1 MKLLLFPTEV
11 SFMIE
16 EIVTFVMILISQ
28 KMNDYIE
35 RPLYIN
41 RIKPFIGKS
50 LIKVLVGQRR
60 VGKSFLLMQIRDLI
74 KIQSPETQIIYINK
88 EQYEFSEI
96 KNSDDLFLYLNQNVI
111 KDKKV
116 ALFIDE
122 IQDIENFE
130 ITLRDL
136 ATRGNYDIYC
146 TGSNANLLSS
156 ELATFLSGRYIEIK
170 VFGLSYKEFLLFYQL
185 EDNVSSFQTY
195 LKFGG
200 LPYLINLNTELEVA
214 YEYLK
219 SIYNTILLK
228 DVVTRFKVRNIKF
241 LENLIAFIADN
252 IGSVV
257 SSKKISDYLKS
268 QKVNIS
274 TQVVIDYLGYLEASF
289 LIFKVKRTGIEGKKI
304 FEIGEKYFF
313 EDIGIRNA
321 IVGYKVNDIHKV
333 LENIVYLHLRIA
345 GYSVTVGIEDER
357 EIDFI
362 AQKSGEKIYVQV
374 AYLLSNEGTI
384 KREFGNLLTIQ
395 DNFPKYVV
403 TMDETSETSTYQ
415 GINRMHV
422 KDFCSSLV

>member
-1 MKLLLFPTEV
+1 MTE
-11 SFMIE
+11 
-16 EIVTFVMILISQ
+16 
-28 KMNDYIE
+28 YIE
-35 RPLYIN
+35 RPLYID

-50 LIKVLVGQRR
+50 LIKVLTGQRR
-60 VGKSFLLMQIRDLI
+60 VGKSYLLMQLRDLI
-74 KIQSPETQIIYINK
+74 SKQNPDTKIIYINK
-88 EQYEFSEI
+88 EQHEFSKI
-96 KNSDDLFLYLNQNVI
+96 KNSDDLFLYLKENV
-111 KDKKV
+111 KGSGKV

-122 IQDIENFE
+122 IQDIESFE

-170 VFGLSYKEFLLFYQL
+170 VFGLSYTEFLVFYNLQ
-185 EDNVSSFQTY
+185 DSVATFQTY

-200 LPYLINLNTELEVA
+200 LPYLINLNTEIQIA
-214 YEYLK
+214 YEYLT

-228 DVVTRFKVRNIKF
+228 DVVTRFKIRNVKF
-241 LENLIAFIADN
+241 LENLIAFLADN
-252 IGSVV
+252 IGSIV

-268 QKVNIS
+268 QKINIS
-274 TQVVIDYLGYLEASF
+274 PQIVIDYLGYLESSF

-321 IVGYKVNDIHKV
+321 IVGYKTSDIHKI
-333 LENIVYLHLRIA
+333 LENVVYLHLRMA
-345 GYSVTVGIEDER
+345 GYSVTVGQEGNK

-362 AQKSGEKIYVQV
+362 AQKAGEKIYVQV
-374 AYLLSNEGTI
+374 AYMLSNEGTI
-384 KREFGNLLTIQ
+384 NREYGNLLEIS

-403 TMDETSETSTYQ
+403 TMDELTEISTYK

-422 KDFCSSLV
+422 KDFCLKMV

>member
-1 MKLLLFPTEV
+1 
-11 SFMIE
+11 MIE
-16 EIVTFVMILISQ
+16 
-28 KMNDYIE
+28 YIE
-35 RPLYIN
+35 RPLYMD
-41 RIKPFIGKS
+41 RLKPFIGKS

-60 VGKSFLLMQIRDLI
+60 VGKSYLLMQLRDVI
-74 KIQSPETQIIYINK
+74 KKQSPDTQIIYINK
-88 EQYEFSEI
+88 EQHEFSAI
-96 KNSDDLFLYLNQNVI
+96 KNSDDLFQYLKENV
-111 KDKKV
+111 KENGKV

-122 IQDIENFE
+122 IQDIESFE

-136 ATRGNYDIYC
+136 VTRGNYDIYC
-146 TGSNANLLSS
+146 TGSNANLLSG

-170 VFGLSYKEFLLFYQL
+170 VFGLSYTEFLVFYNLQ
-185 EDNVSSFQTY
+185 DSVATFQNY

-200 LPYLINLNTELEVA
+200 LPYLINLNTEIEVA
-214 YEYLK
+214 YEYLT

-228 DVVTRFKVRNIKF
+228 DVVARFKVRNVKF
-241 LENLIAFIADN
+241 LENLIAFLADN
-252 IGSVV
+252 MGSVV

-268 QKVNIS
+268 QKINIS

-289 LIFKVKRTGIEGKKI
+289 LIFKVKRTGIEGKKV

-321 IVGYKVNDIHKV
+321 IVGYKTSDIDKI
-333 LENIVYLHLRIA
+333 LENVVYLHLRMA
-345 GYSVTVGIEDER
+345 GYLVTVGLEGKK

-374 AYLLSNEGTI
+374 AYMLTNEGTI
-384 KREFGNLLTIQ
+384 NREYGNLLEIP

-403 TMDETSETSTYQ
+403 TMDELTEVSTHK

-422 KDFCSSLV
+422 KDFCLKMV